1 MNLTNTIEDQL
12 ERQNLKLERFKEIT
26 SRLFAWGIIVR
37 EEDGVEQRYYDDARR
52 IEALLADYFALA
64 GFRLVH
70 DLKNEFFRLY
80 APGAQIPGLAD
91 DEFDAQPSLRSKLS
105 ADFVAAALTLRFLFQ
120 QGLAEGG
127 GRLTDSGEV
136 LIRFEELAATQ
147 QTQLKRLLPELSGE
161 RERLIKELK
170 RHRLIHIGANFSF
183 EDEDAY
189 IAIRPTILGIIS
201 EDALAAA
208 LETEGVAEEANEIAE
223 NGEIAGQGDG
233 AEEREEVAQ

>member
-1 MNLTNTIEDQL
+1 MNLTNAIEEQL
-12 ERQNLKLERFKEIT
+12 ERQNLKLDRFMEIT

-37 EEDGVEQRYYDDARR
+37 DEDGVEQRYYDDARR
-52 IEALLADYFALA
+52 IEALLTEYFSIS

-80 APGAQIPGLAD
+80 APGAEIPGLAD
-91 DEFDAQPSLRSKLS
+91 DGQDAQPSLRSKLS

-127 GRLTDSGEV
+127 GRLTDAGEV

-147 QTQLKRLLPELSGE
+147 QTQLKRLLPESAGD
-161 RERLIKELK
+161 RDRLIKELK

-201 EDALAAA
+201 EDAMAAA
-208 LETEGVAEEANEIAE
+208 LEVEGVAEEHDDETVAQGVDEETANAE
-223 NGEIAGQGDG
+223 NQ
-233 AEEREEVAQ
+233 EVTK